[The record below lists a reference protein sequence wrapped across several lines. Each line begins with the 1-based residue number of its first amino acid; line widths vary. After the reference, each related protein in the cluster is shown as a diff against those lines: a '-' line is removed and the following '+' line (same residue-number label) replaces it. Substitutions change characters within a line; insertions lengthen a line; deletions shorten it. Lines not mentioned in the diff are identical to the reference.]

1 MTNWYVIVPAALLL
15 AYFLASRGGKVPS
28 EKAKELVKNGA
39 KLIDVRTRAE
49 FQGGHLEGAI
59 NIPVQEL
66 ETRLKDAG
74 PKEATYVVYCASG
87 MRSGRAKG
95 ILKASGRTE
104 VYDLGAMSRW

>member
-15 AYFLASRGGKVPS
+15 AYFLASRGGKVPA
-28 EKAKELVKNGA
+28 EKAKELVKKGA
-39 KLIDVRTRAE
+39 RLIDVRTHAE

-66 ETRLKDAG
+66 ENRLADAG

>member
-15 AYFLASRGGKVPS
+15 AYFLASRGGKVPA

-39 KLIDVRTRAE
+39 RLIDVRTRAE
-49 FQGGHLEGAI
+49 FLGGHITGAI

-66 ETRLKDAG
+66 ESRLADVG
-74 PKEATYVVYCASG
+74 PADATYVLYCASG

-95 ILKASGRTE
+95 ILKASGRAE

>member
-1 MTNWYVIVPAALLL
+1 MSNWYVIVPAALFL
-15 AYFLASRGGKVPS
+15 AYFLASRAGKVPV
-28 EKAKELVKNGA
+28 EKAKDLVKNGA
-39 KLIDVRTRAE
+39 RLIDVRTRGE
-49 FQGGHLEGAI
+49 FQGGHLEGAV

-66 ETRLKDAG
+66 ESRLADAG

-95 ILKASGRTE
+95 ILKASGRAE